1 MPREKKTLRDPLDVA
16 LGARIRMRRK
26 ALGLSQQALG
36 ATVALTFQQVQKYEL
51 GTNRVS
57 VATLIRLAGPL
68 KCRPEDLIEG
78 LGTTHDVVASPPA
91 LLAERGAMLL
101 LHAYYEVRDPRA
113 RRAILGLTRAL
124 RTGGKGG
131 SDEH

>member
-78 LGTTHDVVASPPA
+78 LGEPGQVVAEPNA
-91 LLAERGAMLL
+91 LMAERGALTLL
-101 LHAYYEVRDPRA
+101 QAYSEVRDPTA
-113 RRAILGLTRAL
+113 RRAILGLVRAL

-131 SDEH
+131 RE